1 MKIVKIIWHIIGI
14 SCAAMILPSFVS
26 SITTAILSLQPQ
38 RMVIFFMYPMM
49 TSRAASEVSTAR
61 AFLNMGLGY
70 LMYIVAFVYIILLVR
85 DIYGWY
91 KKAKKYDAAN
101 N

>member
-1 MKIVKIIWHIIGI
+1 MKIAKIIWHIIGI

-38 RMVIFFMYPMM
+38 RLVIFFMYPMM
-49 TSRAASEVSTAR
+49 TSRAAAEVSSAR

-70 LMYIVAFVYIILLVR
+70 LMYIIAFVYVILLTR
-85 DIYGWY
+85 QIMTWY
-91 KKAKKYDAAN
+91 KKAKKYDAEHN
-101 N
+101 